1 MPLRAIIFDLDDT
14 LYDCSYTL
22 TADAQKRAIEA
33 MTAQGLRATIEEAT
47 LAIPAL
53 RAGQQGKV
61 NIVEA
66 LVEKFGPRRDALV
79 QAGLEVLFFYTVYI
93 LM

>member
-61 NIVEA
+61 NIVED
-66 LVEKFGPRRDALV
+66 FPN
-79 QAGLEVLFFYTVYI
+79 GLWVKLRNKLIRFF
-93 LM
+93 